1 MPKAVISKLRFGPD
15 TLNAAAAAT
24 GDDQIIGGRLVEF
37 SATETGKAELCAA
50 DSAKWLGVA
59 LYDAHPGQNPTSA
72 TPSGY
77 EGFDYS
83 IVAPEVAVAWTG
95 VYKLDFVDAANPGDL
110 VYPAAS
116 GQVKVAVGAATRA
129 VGIVVNKTAIAAG
142 ESGYVRLF

>member
-24 GDDQIIGGRLVEF
+24 GDNQIVGGRLVEF
-37 SATETGKAELCAA
+37 SATETGKAVLCAA
-50 DSAKWLGVA
+50 DSAKFLGVA
-59 LYDAHPGQNPTSA
+59 LYDAHPNQDPNAAS
-72 TPSGY
+72 PSGFDS
-77 EGFDYS
+77 FDYS

-95 VYKLDFVDAANPGDL
+95 VFKLDFVDAANPGDL

-116 GQVKVAVGAATRA
+116 GQVKVAEGTATRA